1 MWKVF
6 PKLGLLKLLLA
17 IFSALFLSAL
27 ILLIGANGGELSWNN
42 FGDSFNLSTP
52 ITLLFLAVIFVI
64 GKWGWLLFWK
74 LPFLGVLL
82 QKTVCPY
89 ICGQWPGAVH
99 SSYPVE

>member
-27 ILLIGANGGELSWNN
+27 ILLMGTNGGELSWNN
-42 FGDSFNLSTP
+42 FGDSFKLSTP
-52 ITLLFLAVIFVI
+52 ITLIFIVVIFVI

-74 LPFLGVLL
+74 LPFLGALRSEERRVG
-82 QKTVCPY
+82 KVC
-89 ICGQWPGAVH
+89 GDGRARLWQH
-99 SSYPVE
+99 K